1 MKAKIFLIL
10 YFLIICNIVALSD
23 SVNTAAVKD
32 ITASTNTMLRY
43 ERLFGDDVKTIG
55 IVSVSSILD
64 RKPLLYGIKVLKNA
78 GYTVKVMP
86 NVYGPKQAPVEV
98 RARAFEK
105 AWLDPEID
113 LLVFSR
119 GGLGAVDVIQV
130 IDWEN
135 LRSRNDMRVI
145 GFSDVTFVVNTM
157 LAKGVGHPLSGPN
170 ISSIG
175 KNNITE
181 ESIAWQ
187 SKTLNGEELPP
198 QKLKVLKAPGEAI
211 SGLGMAGLLERLV
224 RLEEL
229 GLLPDM
235 TGRIVFIESIKNHKK
250 SAPENLQKLLA
261 KGVFDKASAI
271 VFCDFWAK
279 DGTLT
284 EFAKSVKCPVF
295 SRFNYGH
302 IKGSLT
308 IDFRRQYFISPDG
321 ILTSPSCK

>member
-32 ITASTNTMLRY
+32 ITASTNTMPHY
-43 ERLFGDDVKTIG
+43 ENLFGNDVTAVG
-55 IVSVSSILD
+55 IVSVSSILE
-64 RKPLLYGIKVLKNA
+64 RKHLLYGIEVLKNA
-78 GYTVKVMP
+78 GYKVKIMP

-130 IDWEN
+130 IDWEK

-145 GFSDVTFVVNTM
+145 GFSDVTLVVNTM